1 VSYPD
6 DRKYADSHE
15 WVLAEGDTASIGISA
30 YAAEELGELV
40 YIELPEVG
48 ERLERGTE
56 FGVVES
62 VKAAS
67 DLMAPVSG
75 EVVEVNE
82 EAVDEPKL
90 VNDDPYNGGWLV
102 KVQLADPGELDNL
115 HDAGAYEDIIGEG

>member
-1 VSYPD
+1 MSYPD

-15 WVLAEGDTASIGISA
+15 WVLAEGETASIGISA

-48 ERLERGTE
+48 EQLEKGTE

-102 KVQLADPGELDNL
+102 KVKLADPDELDNL